1 MRPTVLRN
9 MVRAAAGGM
18 LVLAAVTAALEQLE
32 MRAHSASHLTQF
44 CAPPQEDSEA
54 PRFYCS
60 DDYGLKRMYGAVKPR
75 RNAVQV

>member
-1 MRPTVLRN
+1 MKPIDRSGIRSTMRTTLLRN
-9 MVRAAAGGM
+9 MVRAAAGSM

-32 MRAHSASHLTQF
+32 MRAHSTSHLTQF

-60 DDYGLKRMYGAVKPR
+60 NDYG
-75 RNAVQV
+75 

>member
-1 MRPTVLRN
+1 MKPIDRSGIRSTMRTTVLRN
-9 MVRAAAGGM
+9 MVAAVGGM

-32 MRAHSASHLTQF
+32 MRAHPASHLTQF

-60 DDYGLKRMYGAVKPR
+60 DDYG
-75 RNAVQV
+75 

>member
-1 MRPTVLRN
+1 MRTTMLQN
-9 MVRAAAGGM
+9 MVRAAAGGV

-32 MRAHSASHLTQF
+32 MRAHSSSHLTQF

-60 DDYGLKRMYGAVKPR
+60 GDYG
-75 RNAVQV
+75 

>member
-1 MRPTVLRN
+1 MRTTMLQN

-18 LVLAAVTAALEQLE
+18 LVVAAVTATLEQLE

-60 DDYGLKRMYGAVKPR
+60 GDYG
-75 RNAVQV
+75 

>member
-1 MRPTVLRN
+1 
-9 MVRAAAGGM
+9 MVRAAAGSM

-32 MRAHSASHLTQF
+32 MRAHSTSHLTQF

-60 DDYGLKRMYGAVKPR
+60 NDYG
-75 RNAVQV
+75 

>member
-1 MRPTVLRN
+1 MRTTMLQN
-9 MVRAAAGGM
+9 MVRAAAGGV

-32 MRAHSASHLTQF
+32 MRAHSSSHLTQF

-60 DDYGLKRMYGAVKPR
+60 NDYG
-75 RNAVQV
+75 

>member
-1 MRPTVLRN
+1 MLHN
-9 MVRAAAGGM
+9 ALRAAAGGL

-60 DDYGLKRMYGAVKPR
+60 DDYG
-75 RNAVQV
+75 